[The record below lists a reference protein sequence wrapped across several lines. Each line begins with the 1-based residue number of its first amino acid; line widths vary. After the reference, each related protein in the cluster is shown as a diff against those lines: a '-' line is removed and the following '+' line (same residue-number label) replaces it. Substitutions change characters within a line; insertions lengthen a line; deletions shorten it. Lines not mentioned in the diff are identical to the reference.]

1 MARRV
6 PLCAMC
12 RESDPL
18 LLAEDVEDALRLFY
32 GGTPPPHELTQAAPP
47 QIQHDA
53 ERAEL
58 VA

>member
-1 MARRV
+1 
-6 PLCAMC
+6 MC

-32 GGTPPPHELTQAAPP
+32 GGTPPPCELTQAAQP

>member
-1 MARRV
+1 
-6 PLCAMC
+6 MC
-12 RESDPL
+12 REQNPL

-32 GGTPPPHELTQAAPP
+32 GGMPPSEEPSPNQTTPPQNDE
-47 QIQHDA
+47 HDA